1 MSPNLLVPLVL
12 LGILLVTVSWVY
24 QDAANHA
31 ASGEPVVFWSRSL
44 RLETPS
50 AWAALCLVLGC
61 SSPSTSG
68 PDSTR
73 SSVGRGASR

>member
-1 MSPNLLVPLVL
+1 MSPHLLVPLVL

-24 QDAANHA
+24 QDAANHT

-50 AWAALCLVLGC
+50 AWAALCLVLWVFFF
-61 SSPSTSG
+61 PLYLRARQHTL
-68 PDSTR
+68 
-73 SSVGRGASR
+73 

>member
-50 AWAALCLVLGC
+50 AWRRSVWCSGC
-61 SSPSTSG
+61 SSSPSTSG
-68 PDSTR
+68 ARQHTL
-73 SSVGRGASR
+73 